1 MSGKNRIMLMKV
13 VCIVGIVA
21 ALCPTNFAGKPPA
34 ACKRC
39 PSTTDGGGDVGFYE
53 VLRGVL
59 YKHLDVI
66 RDTICDNA
74 VVVDVA
80 KQKKAN
86 KQKKM
91 DENEEEEIAAAAAM
105 ERKEKFCTLIGKLSD
120 TINTVLVYKDR
131 ADKQQQNALYIEEM
145 NKCMRTFLAEQKAD
159 IAQQLGSTRIQD
171 IQGKVDEWMKE
182 QEQKVEE
189 YNAAAVNN
197 GANPDDAG
205 AEAAAQ
211 KKAMMEMLG
220 ALRAYLKEL
229 DNRKQE
235 WLKTTYPTSKWGWK
249 KTAQPATAISIF
261 GVMMDTNVIG
271 RAEMLALV
279 YEFKLVMEKLEL
291 LEKQLQ
297 QKACPLPEQ
306 PPQPQQ
312 RQKRRTKRNVYPL
325 ENAYTDT
332 FNDEIGAMEF
342 MRNFMEVKYDNIS
355 GSLSEM
361 FYTCT
366 GPWTPMCTD
375 DVCCN
380 AIKCGWEIGGLVPN
394 MFGCGLVAL
403 GKAICCCGSSH

>member
-1 MSGKNRIMLMKV
+1 MSNKFWYALKKIK
-13 VCIVGIVA
+13 IQEKGINIKK
-21 ALCPTNFAGKPPA
+21 TAGKPPA

-91 DENEEEEIAAAAAM
+91 DENEEEEIAAAAAAM

-145 NKCMRTFLAEQKAD
+145 NKSMRTFLAEQKAD

-197 GANPDDAG
+197 GANPGTDDIMG
-205 AEAAAQ
+205 
-211 KKAMMEMLG
+211 MFWLG
-220 ALRAYLKEL
+220 DHKR
-229 DNRKQE
+229 
-235 WLKTTYPTSKWGWK
+235 
-249 KTAQPATAISIF
+249 F
-261 GVMMDTNVIG
+261 GNTHCADVSTRQVTPS
-271 RAEMLALV
+271 
-279 YEFKLVMEKLEL
+279 EF
-291 LEKQLQ
+291 
-297 QKACPLPEQ
+297 
-306 PPQPQQ
+306 
-312 RQKRRTKRNVYPL
+312 NVY
-325 ENAYTDT
+325 
-332 FNDEIGAMEF
+332 F
-342 MRNFMEVKYDNIS
+342 RH
-355 GSLSEM
+355 
-361 FYTCT
+361 
-366 GPWTPMCTD
+366 
-375 DVCCN
+375 
-380 AIKCGWEIGGLVPN
+380 GLVL
-394 MFGCGLVAL
+394 MEE
-403 GKAICCCGSSH
+403 